1 MIRAEG
7 LTKRFGDRVAID
19 DLSFAV
25 APGAV
30 TGFLGSNGAGNST
43 TLRMLVGPVRP
54 NAGRATFDG
63 RA

>member
-7 LTKRFGDRVAID
+7 LTKRFGDRVVFD

-30 TGFLGSNGAGNST
+30 TGILGSNEAGKST
-43 TLRMLVGPVRP
+43 TLRILVGLVRP

>member
-7 LTKRFGDRVAID
+7 LTKRFGDRVVFD

-25 APGAV
+25 APGAL
-30 TGFLGSNGAGNST
+30 TGFLGSNEAGKST
-43 TLRMLVGPVRP
+43 TLRILVGLVRP